1 MNNTIPGILLFTSPT
16 KFTKQSSTSPNIY
29 TISFNIQFSYISQD
43 EYQLVGTRSGTEEFD
58 FKRVREYLSY
68 KQNIQTMDEII
79 FKNYTITDLNDY
91 YKNSWKSYYNAIMK
105 KWFGDN
111 LINPY

>member
-29 TISFNIQFSYISQD
+29 TISFNAHFMNISLD
-43 EYQLVGTRSGTEEFD
+43 EYQLVGTRSGTEKFD
-58 FKRVREYLSY
+58 YKRVLEYLSY
-68 KQNIQTMDEII
+68 KENIQTMDEII
-79 FKNYTITDLNDY
+79 FQNYTIIDLNDY

-111 LINPY
+111 LINTF